1 MEDTELQKL
10 QKESFIGVLVSIL
23 ALAAMVF
30 SVNFYSLDKVIRLSL
45 PVILVLATGALSYRF
60 YMIDQFRRAT
70 YSLITGLILAT
81 ISFMAV
87 KSLSEFA
94 TIYGYL
100 LVIIVSMAGALIN
113 PQAVIGAT
121 AFAILMTITTAFIFY
136 GISWH
141 TLWILSSPLTM
152 TMIMAFVSRISS
164 AHLTETAKWA
174 LQSQAKA
181 RLRSEDLFESQQQLK
196 KANLIQETMNL
207 RLQEAEAKT
216 RELYQKEENQR
227 RSIEILHRSSRALSR
242 SLDLDEIFSLVL
254 HHLGE
259 IVPNDRS
266 SLMIEKEGALEIV
279 SALGFPKAMN
289 PLNIRV
295 NVSDGDVFDQII
307 QSQQSVFFD
316 DVTTLSHWQQVETLP
331 TARSWL
337 GVPLTRLDKVRGM
350 VSIVRET
357 VTPFN
362 KDEIALSSAFATEA
376 TISIENARLY
386 NKITKLSQTLEQK
399 VKERTEEL
407 EEANTQLE
415 RLNVTKT
422 DFIKISSHE
431 LRTPLTTMHG
441 YSQMLLNDATIKAN
455 SFHKELVSSIYS
467 GAVRLYEII
476 NAMLDVAKIDE
487 RALEIHPK
495 PLSITYLIKQIREKF
510 STPLEERQL
519 SLDIVDVNTL
529 PEIEADPDALQK
541 VFYHL
546 IINAI
551 KYTPDEGKITVMGHY
566 PPISTNHTL
575 ETDAIEVIVSD
586 TGIGISPEY
595 HELIFTKFYQT
606 GEMALHSSGKTK
618 FKGSGPGMGLAIV
631 KGVVEVHQG
640 LVWAESPEFDEEL
653 CPGSQFHVLLPLKHN
668 HNK

>member
-1 MEDTELQKL
+1 MDDIELQKL
-10 QKESFIGVLVSIL
+10 QKESFISVLVSIL
-23 ALAAMVF
+23 ALASAVF
-30 SVNFYSLDKVIRLSL
+30 FVNFYSLDKILQLFL
-45 PVILVLATGALSYRF
+45 PIILVLSTCALSYRL
-60 YMIDQFRRAT
+60 YLIDLFRRAT
-70 YSLITGLILAT
+70 YTLVVGLILAVL
-81 ISFMAV
+81 SFMLV
-87 KSLSEFA
+87 KPLSEFA

-100 LVIIVSMAGALIN
+100 LVIIVSMAGVLIN

-121 AFAILMTITTAFIFY
+121 VFAILTTMTTAFAIY
-136 GISWH
+136 GVSWDV
-141 TLWILSSPLTM
+141 LWILSPPLIM
-152 TMIMAFVSRISS
+152 VMVMAFVSQISS
-164 AHLTETAKWA
+164 AHLTETVKWA

-181 RLRSEDLFESQQQLK
+181 QHRSEDLFESQQQLK
-196 KANLIQETMNL
+196 KANQIQETTNL

-216 RELYQKEENQR
+216 RELYQKEETQR

-242 SLDLDEIFSLVL
+242 SLDLDEIFNLVL

-259 IVPNDRS
+259 IVPNDRT

-279 SALGFPKAMN
+279 GALGFPQAMN
-289 PLNIRV
+289 PRNIRV
-295 NVSDGDVFDQII
+295 KVSDGDVFDQII
-307 QSQQSVFFD
+307 QSQQPVSFE
-316 DVTTLSHWQQVETLP
+316 DVTTLSHWQQVDGLP
-331 TARSWL
+331 IARSWL
-337 GVPLTRLDKVRGM
+337 GVPLTRFDKVSGM
-350 VSIVRET
+350 VSIVREA

-362 KDEIALSSAFATEA
+362 ENEIALGSAFAAEA
-376 TISIENARLY
+376 AISIENAQLY

-399 VKERTEEL
+399 VEERTEEL

-455 SFHKELVSSIYS
+455 PFHKELVSSIYS

-476 NAMLDVAKIDE
+476 NTMLDVAKIDE
-487 RALEIHPK
+487 RALKIYPE
-495 PLSITYLIKQIREKF
+495 PLSITYIIKQIREKF

-519 SLDIVDVNTL
+519 SLDIIDINIL

-566 PPISTNHTL
+566 PPVSTNHTL
-575 ETDAIEVIVSD
+575 ETDAIEVIVAD

-640 LVWAESPEFDEEL
+640 LVWVESPKYDDEL
-653 CPGSQFHVLLPLKHN
+653 CPGSRFHILLPLKHN
-668 HNK
+668 RNK